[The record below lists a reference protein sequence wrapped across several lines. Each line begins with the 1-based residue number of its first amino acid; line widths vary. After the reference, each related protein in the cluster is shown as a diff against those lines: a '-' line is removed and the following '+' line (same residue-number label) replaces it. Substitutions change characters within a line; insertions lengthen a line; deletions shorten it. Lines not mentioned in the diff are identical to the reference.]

1 MTTAHRPTWKAAV
14 GRANEGGFS
23 IPSAQK
29 SVLDENAHTKLKLR
43 HDLENIP
50 REEKLRRAK
59 EKLEAAERKIRKI
72 EVAPRVIDSVQER
85 QLEIKLL
92 TQSTGDVD
100 DVALQEKYD
109 DKDDEHDDD
118 GDNNGGW
125 SDVDEDDSDDDLS
138 EDSDDESD
146 DEDEEAALQAE
157 LVKIRKEREL
167 QKAREEAQRSKE
179 EESKLEEA
187 ALVGNPLIAGKA
199 SGRVKRRWNDD
210 VVFRNQA
217 KGEPERNKKR
227 FINDTVRNDFHKRFL
242 NKFIR

>member
-23 IPSAQK
+23 VPSAQK

-43 HDLENIP
+43 HDLENIT

-72 EVAPRVIDSVQER
+72 EVAPRIIDSVQER
-85 QLEIKLL
+85 KLEMKLL
-92 TQSTGDVD
+92 KQSTDDVD

-109 DKDDEHDDD
+109 DKDDEYDDD
-118 GDNNGGW
+118 GDNGGW
-125 SDVDEDDSDDDLS
+125 SDVDEDDSDNLS

-157 LVKIRKEREL
+157 LEKIRKEREL
-167 QKAREEAQRSKE
+167 RKAKEEAQRSKE
-179 EESKLEEA
+179 EESELEEA
-187 ALVGNPLIAGKA
+187 ALVGNPLLGKA

-210 VVFRNQA
+210 IVFRNQA